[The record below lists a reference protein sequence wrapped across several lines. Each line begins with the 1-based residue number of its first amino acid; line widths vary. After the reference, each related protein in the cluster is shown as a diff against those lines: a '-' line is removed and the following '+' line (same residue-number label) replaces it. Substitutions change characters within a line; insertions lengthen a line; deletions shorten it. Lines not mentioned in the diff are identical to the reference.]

1 MARKV
6 DRARLHVH
14 STFNN
19 TILTL
24 TDLDGHVLAWA
35 SPGTRGFKGSKKG
48 TPYAAQLACESLI
61 AKMREL
67 GVRSLIVTINGT
79 GQGRNSVVNTLK
91 GSGIRVEDVKNVTPV
106 SHSAE
111 HHLH

>member
-1 MARKV
+1 
-6 DRARLHVH
+6 VH

-24 TDLDGHVLAWA
+24 TDLEGHVLAWT

-48 TPYAAQLACESLI
+48 TPYAAQLACEALL
-61 AKMREL
+61 AKMREF
-67 GVRSLIVTINGT
+67 GIRSLVVTINGT

-106 SHSAE
+106 SHSTD
-111 HHLH
+111 HHMH

>member
-1 MARKV
+1 MKKI

-24 TDLDGHVLAWA
+24 TDLEGRVLAWA

-48 TPYAAQLACESLI
+48 TPYAAQLACETLL
-61 AKMREL
+61 AKMKEM
-67 GVRSLIVTINGT
+67 GIRSLIVTVNGA
-79 GQGRNSVVNTLK
+79 GQGRNAVVNTLR
-91 GSGIRVEDVKNVTPV
+91 GAGLRIEDVKNVTPV
-106 SHSAE
+106 SHSSTKSS
-111 HHLH
+111 

>member
-24 TDLDGHVLAWA
+24 TDLDGNVLAWA

-48 TPYAAQLACESLI
+48 TPYAAQLACESLL

-67 GVRSLIVTINGT
+67 GVRSLVVTINGA
-79 GQGRNSVVNTLK
+79 GQGRNAVVNTLK
-91 GSGIRVEDVKNVTPV
+91 SSGIRVEDVKNVTPV
-106 SHSAE
+106 SHSSQRKR
-111 HHLH
+111 

>member
-35 SPGTRGFKGSKKG
+35 SPGTRGFTGSKKG

-67 GVRSLIVTINGT
+67 GVRSLIVTVNGA
-79 GQGRNSVVNTLK
+79 GQGRNAVVNTLK

-106 SHSAE
+106 SHSSE
-111 HHLH
+111 RRR